1 MAIEQ
6 RTVVCDCRDFPAYY
20 DNLDFLTLDSKGR
33 TAECP
38 SCNSLQEITL
48 DDRNFGG
55 RCESCN
61 RLWPRDNDKF
71 ELSLLERAI
80 DVWNRKGWL
89 LHETVIDGG
98 WALLTLRRS
107 V

>member
-6 RTVVCDCRDFPAYY
+6 KTVVCDCRDFPAYLDY
-20 DNLDFLTLDSKGR
+20 DKEP
-33 TAECP
+33 AECP
-38 SCNSLQEITL
+38 SCKSLQEITL
-48 DDRNFGG
+48 DDLNFGG

-71 ELSLLERAI
+71 VLILLKRAI
-80 DVWNRKGWL
+80 DVWNRNGWL